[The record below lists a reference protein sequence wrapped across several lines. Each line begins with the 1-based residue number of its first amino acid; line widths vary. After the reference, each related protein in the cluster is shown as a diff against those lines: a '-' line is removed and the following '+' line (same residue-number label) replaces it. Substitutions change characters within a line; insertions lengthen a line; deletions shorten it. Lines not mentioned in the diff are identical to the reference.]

1 MKKCVARL
9 TIQAR
14 DRGAPP
20 RTGVCQLHITIVD
33 ENDQRPYLPDI
44 RPMNVSEDKAVGSQ
58 IAMATAN
65 DGDLNPILVYDFT
78 TDGNPDATFSL
89 ERSTG
94 RLTLA
99 RRLDHETRAHYSVGI
114 QVTDGKP
121 DHTVAKFLDIYV
133 DDENDNS
140 PVFQRQSY
148 EVRVMVRADTSF
160 SFNL

>member
-1 MKKCVARL
+1 
-9 TIQAR
+9 
-14 DRGAPP
+14 
-20 RTGVCQLHITIVD
+20 
-33 ENDQRPYLPDI
+33 
-44 RPMNVSEDKAVGSQ
+44 MNVSEDKAVGSQ

-148 EVRVMVRADTSF
+148 EVRVMTYGQGLGLVHLFLLTYRSLRNLFYCTSQL
-160 SFNL
+160 NKTKK